1 METNVQALLTVER
14 EVNSAVQHAQEEKTK
29 RLRSVKHEANI
40 LINAFT
46 KQQEQH
52 YEKKV
57 REVSSIIKTNRIS
70 CVDGAQN

>member
-14 EVNSAVQHAQEEKTK
+14 EVNTAVQHAQEEKTK

-46 KQQEQH
+46 QQQEQF

-57 REVSSIIKTNRIS
+57 REVSSNFNIHRIS